1 MLVALSSLV
10 ASFLHNYA
18 NLRRIQS
25 LIGLNRLACRIYHLP
40 LAISGQEDF
49 RRYHWRNAVPVM
61 RFFATDII
69 NNLSFPVPQSLQ
81 KRLINYALKKCLG
94 PFVQRDL
101 NSDDLDF
108 QLREGRL
115 TLLNVDLRLEVKQ

>member
-1 MLVALSSLV
+1 
-10 ASFLHNYA
+10 
-18 NLRRIQS
+18 
-25 LIGLNRLACRIYHLP
+25 
-40 LAISGQEDF
+40 
-49 RRYHWRNAVPVM
+49 M